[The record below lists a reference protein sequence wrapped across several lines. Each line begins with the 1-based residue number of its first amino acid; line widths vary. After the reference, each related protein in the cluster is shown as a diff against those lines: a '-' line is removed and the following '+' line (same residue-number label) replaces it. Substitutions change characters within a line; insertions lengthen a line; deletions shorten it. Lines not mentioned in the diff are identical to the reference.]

1 MSYKSYEINWRIVF
15 AMRLLGIGL
24 QEINL
29 FCGLMDIGKR
39 LNHWIY
45 YNCLKNLYTAA
56 QAVYILS
63 TKTSLDE
70 KKEFSKRKSA
80 MFIRI
85 K

>member
-1 MSYKSYEINWRIVF
+1 
-15 AMRLLGIGL
+15 MRLLGIGL

-70 KKEFSKRKSA
+70 KKEFTEAANENPQCLSVSSDTGTEKE
-80 MFIRI
+80 
-85 K
+85 